1 MFQYFKL
8 GMGIILIICSGSF
21 FIFSFLNTNCFNVI
35 AVIPHY
41 SSPGALAAA
50 ACNCAK
56 IFKAAQISS
65 LLKLQQFVNI
75 ALQHRC
81 IAKKERFELE
91 HKRWPEVHPGLL
103 QNGRELSERFLII
116 INEMRKCYFYF
127 CSAFFL
133 LIDAFLILA
142 VLNRI

>member
-1 MFQYFKL
+1 MDCFK
-8 GMGIILIICSGSF
+8 
-21 FIFSFLNTNCFNVI
+21 VI

-65 LLKLQQFVNI
+65 LLKLQQFVNV

-116 INEMRKCYFYF
+116 INEMRKCYF
-127 CSAFFL
+127 FFVQS
-133 LIDAFLILA
+133 FFMT
-142 VLNRI
+142 